1 MHKSRECFFLLGI
14 VFWFCS
20 CQTNTYVIR
29 ESLLSAKEHRRV
41 FVAVVGDARMVSQN
55 GREVYSHFHDRK
67 FKFIDEPTAAKVR
80 YYTKATILGAR
91 RPYELS
97 IEVRE
102 ELKDPDS
109 KLFLDQGPD
118 DSLSQKRLDE
128 VRLMLN
134 QSRESSQEFD
144 VENPF

>member
-1 MHKSRECFFLLGI
+1 MSRKPARAERPAQFRPEA
-14 VFWFCS
+14 S
-20 CQTNTYVIR
+20 
-29 ESLLSAKEHRRV
+29 RR
-41 FVAVVGDARMVSQN
+41 ARA
-55 GREVYSHFHDRK
+55 ELEF
-67 FKFIDEPTAAKVR
+67 EE
-80 YYTKATILGAR
+80 ATILGAR

-102 ELKDPDS
+102 ERKDPDS

>member
-1 MHKSRECFFLLGI
+1 MHKSKKHFFLLGLLY
-14 VFWFCS
+14 WLS
-20 CQTNTYVIR
+20 GCQTNPYVIR

-41 FVAVVGDARMVSQN
+41 FVAVIGDARMVSQN

-67 FKFIDEPTAAKVR
+67 FKFIDEPATSKVR

-102 ELKDPDS
+102 ERKDPDS